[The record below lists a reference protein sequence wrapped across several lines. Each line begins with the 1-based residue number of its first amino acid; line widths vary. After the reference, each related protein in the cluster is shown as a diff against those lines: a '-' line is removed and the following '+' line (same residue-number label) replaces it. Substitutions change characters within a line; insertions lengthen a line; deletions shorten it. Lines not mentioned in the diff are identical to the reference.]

1 MIRDQALAAS
11 GLLQR
16 TMGGPSVKGYQPQG
30 VWEEASFGNKKYEQD
45 VGEALYRRSLYIYWR
60 RIIGP
65 TIFFDNAAR
74 QVCTV
79 KSVRTN
85 TPLQALALFNDV
97 TYVEAARALADRAM
111 ESNKKDAER
120 IGQIFLSLLAREPFE
135 KETDLLLA
143 ALERSRSQFEQNPQ
157 LAIDLVSVG
166 DSKISKTRNPSELA
180 SWTALALAVL
190 NLDETLTKE

>member
-1 MIRDQALAAS
+1 MVCCKEPWADHRSKDISL
-11 GLLQR
+11 
-16 TMGGPSVKGYQPQG
+16 KGYGKKPALETKSTSKMLGSSLSTQPLHLL
-30 VWEEASFGNKKYEQD
+30 A
-45 VGEALYRRSLYIYWR
+45 

-111 ESNKKDAER
+111 ESNKKDADR
-120 IGQIFLSLLAREPFE
+120 IRQIFLSLLAREPLG

-166 DSKISKTRNPSELA
+166 DSKIGEREILPSLLA
-180 SWTALALAVL
+180 GRLSLWRSSISM
-190 NLDETLTKE
+190 KH